1 MEKTVRFLLVSCL
14 AFSLSLNYFGYQE
27 LNKSRNAVEY
37 LTKYKT
43 AFLQVMKNLGI
54 RGDQIEDIV
63 DTIDKSKETE

>member
-1 MEKTVRFLLVSCL
+1 MEKTVRFLLVSFL

-37 LTKYKT
+37 LSKYKT

-54 RGDQIEDIV
+54 RGDQIEGIV
-63 DTIDKSKETE
+63 NTIDQTKETK